1 MNIILD
7 KLNSKNIISAKL
19 WIEDG
24 SRNDP
29 KNQKG
34 IHQILCS
41 TILRG
46 CGPYNNRQISEIV
59 ESSGAN
65 LSCDTYEDGLL
76 VSLKCVKNDAFK
88 LLPLIGWMITKPIL
102 ESTQIEL
109 EKDLTIKAIKRQK
122 ESIYQQAFDGWRNL
136 VYGDGPYGHD
146 PLGTIEDVNK
156 IKKEHLLPIAESLIH
171 RRKILVISGKFPANV
186 DNFIEKTIAFE
197 GINKIFTTQNKKPKD
212 INKPEAN
219 YKYKKTI
226 CASSID
232 TKQVILLLGKATI
245 RYDNESDLLLRLL
258 SCYLGYGMS
267 SLLFKVLREKYG
279 VVYEAGIYHPIRE
292 DQAPFIMHA
301 STTEEKATLTLKL
314 LQDCW
319 GKVIDTEIT
328 PEELDIVK
336 IKYRGQMAH
345 SLQSIS
351 QRAEHKA
358 HLLGLGLPK
367 DHDKEIL
374 IRLERITSKE
384 IKKAANEYLKDPLL
398 SVCSNK
404 EVAQKICSEW
414 KGRESKN

>member
-7 KLNSKNIISAKL
+7 KLDSKNIMSAKL

-29 KNQKG
+29 KDKKG
-34 IHQILCS
+34 IHQLLSS
-41 TILRG
+41 TMLRG
-46 CGPYNNRQISEIV
+46 CGPYNNKQIAEIV
-59 ESSGAN
+59 ENCGAN
-65 LSCDTYEDGLL
+65 LNCDTYEDGLL
-76 VSLKCVKNDAFK
+76 ISLKCVETDAYK

-102 ESTQIEL
+102 QIDQFEL

-122 ESIYQQAFDGWRNL
+122 ESTYQLAFDGWRKM

-146 PLGTIEDVNK
+146 PLGSIDDINK
-156 IKKEHLLPIAESLIH
+156 INKEHILPIASSLIH
-171 RRKILVISGKFPANV
+171 RKKNLVISGKFPINV
-186 DNFIEKTIAFE
+186 DDYIKKSNEFK
-197 GINKIFTTQNKKPKD
+197 GINNNHHQNKAFKNITK
-212 INKPEAN
+212 IETLSKQRR
-219 YKYKKTI
+219 
-226 CASSID
+226 SIYTCSLK

-245 RYDNESDLLLRLL
+245 RYDNKSDILLRLL

-292 DQAPFIMHA
+292 QQTPFIMHA
-301 STTEEKATLTLKL
+301 STSEEKGIITLQLLKE
-314 LQDCW
+314 CW
-319 GKVIDTEIT
+319 EKIINSEIS
-328 PEELDIVK
+328 PEELDLVK

-358 HLLGLGLPK
+358 HLLGIGLTK

-374 IRLERITSKE
+374 QRLESITSKE
-384 IKKAANEYLKDPLL
+384 IKDAANRYLKNPML

-404 EVAQKICSEW
+404 EVIRKIFKDW
-414 KGRESKN
+414 KD